1 MVKITRVDWEDWKD
15 SKVTEHF
22 FKFLQ
27 REANGLRQA
36 AGVGAFISESILETG
51 QNYVNAIRKAEVYD
65 LIGEVEFEETIEETD
80 NENYAGRPSDI
91 SEA

>member
-1 MVKITRVDWEDWKD
+1 MRKLSQSDWDEWKE

-36 AGVGAFISESILETG
+36 AGVGACISDSLLETG

-65 LIGEVEFEETIEETD
+65 LIGSVEFSDTIEE
-80 NENYAGRPSDI
+80 NDI
-91 SEA
+91 EDSTSGTQSSG